1 MEYEVVGDVEPG
13 KTVTVVAKPKDGYEL
28 TATAGWTSNDD
39 GTMSKEI
46 TIDEAPD
53 CPTPEEPKQ
62 VKPQDPTVDQPVCD
76 EDGNM
81 VDLQVTPAVTEG
93 VEYEVV
99 GDVEPGKTVTVVA
112 TPKDGYELTAT
123 EGWTSNDDGT
133 ATTTVEIDGP
143 RTVGRLRSD
152 PGCSRGSDV
161 TSRPVITKATWWSDV
176 YLADTEGVEYEVVG
190 DIEPGATVTVIAK
203 PKEGYVLTE
212 ADGWTLNEDGT
223 ASKTVTFD
231 DEPYCGDDEFG
242 DEDDDDDSGKKPGGD
257 DDGKLPQ
264 TGGRAGILGTIAG
277 FAMLFAGAA
286 AIVLNRRR
294 QDGTA

>member
-1 MEYEVVGDVEPG
+1 M
-13 KTVTVVAKPKDGYEL
+13 TVVATPKDGYEL

-81 VDLQVTPAVTEG
+81 VPPKVTPVDTEG

-133 ATTTVEIDGP
+133 ATTTVEIDEAEDCGTTEEPTPVAPEDPDVDQPTCDYEGNLVGP
-143 RTVGRLRSD
+143 
-152 PGCSRGSDV
+152 
-161 TSRPVITKATWWSDV
+161 DV